1 MIDDKEL
8 GKEQQELLMTLEELV
23 RSTKLKININAIET
37 IVSKLHDEKGKD
49 SIIKESRKLFKRELK
64 ELITY

>member
-1 MIDDKEL
+1 
-8 GKEQQELLMTLEELV
+8 MTLEELV
-23 RSTKLKININAIET
+23 QSTKLKINITAIET